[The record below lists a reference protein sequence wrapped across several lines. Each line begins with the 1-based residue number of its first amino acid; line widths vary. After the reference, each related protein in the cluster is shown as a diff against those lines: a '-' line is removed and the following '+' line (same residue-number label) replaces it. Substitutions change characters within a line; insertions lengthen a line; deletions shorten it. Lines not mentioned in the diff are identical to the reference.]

1 LASIHKRQADIEKEK
16 KELSQNYL
24 KKLLP
29 TGSNSFAVS
38 KIHCREAQ
46 RISVCRNK
54 KRAKAEK
61 TAKEE
66 RDEEALLEEVNDM
79 EIETV
84 DQ

>member
-1 LASIHKRQADIEKEK
+1 V
-16 KELSQNYL
+16 
-24 KKLLP
+24 
-29 TGSNSFAVS
+29 FAA
-38 KIHCREAQ
+38 I
-46 RISVCRNK
+46 

-84 DQ
+84 HQ

>member
-1 LASIHKRQADIEKEK
+1 V
-16 KELSQNYL
+16 
-24 KKLLP
+24 
-29 TGSNSFAVS
+29 FAG
-38 KIHCREAQ
+38 I
-46 RISVCRNK
+46 